1 VINAAQF
8 LWKLR
13 QARLQEPKQSP
24 GGVTA

>member
-8 LWKLR
+8 LCKLR